1 MAIYYLYNFTL
12 SIILDVNYTARINLI
27 NEVIT

>member
-1 MAIYYLYNFTL
+1 MANYYLYNFTFG
-12 SIILDVNYTARINLI
+12 IILDVNYTARINLI